1 MSGVRDYPA
10 FYVVTVNL
18 FEVLESDIDEF
29 SSVGAVYVAG
39 DLNGRVGLK
48 PAYISFDA
56 NINGLN
62 SADYKPDVPP
72 CRASDDQ
79 TLNTQGVQILEL
91 CKSTGLRI
99 CNGRYYNCKSGAF
112 NFVGN
117 NGCSVID
124 YLLTRVCDFDRLTL
138 FGIMEINEFSDHAP
152 LQFAFKTYSDLNT
165 NIEHAREATFIRW
178 DNIKAAEFKR
188 QLI

>member
-18 FEVLESDIDEF
+18 FEILESDIDEF

-39 DLNGRVGLK
+39 DLNGRVGIK
-48 PAYISFDA
+48 PDYISFDA

-62 SADYKPDVPP
+62 SADYKPDVPSS
-72 CRASDDQ
+72 RASDDQ
-79 TLNTQGVQILEL
+79 TLNTQGVQILDL

-138 FGIMEINEFSDHAP
+138 FGIMEINAFSDHAP